1 MINAILIRKNN
12 KRNVS
17 TNMPL
22 QQLPNSALNYL
33 LLNENSFKPNCKFPC
48 VKLLDHIFDTNIEI
62 HLTLYFWMDNIQAD
76 G

>member
-1 MINAILIRKNN
+1 VKKKFQSPQRIKKEIRKNN

-22 QQLPNSALNYL
+22 QQLPNSVLNYL

-48 VKLLDHIFDTNIEI
+48 VVYVGSYL
-62 HLTLYFWMDNIQAD
+62 
-76 G
+76 